1 MQIVRRNFAGVE
13 MDLDSIY
20 RLGLW
25 VQRLRDID
33 MVLAKVKGEAALLYG
48 LGLVND
54 ILQGNL
60 IGNDCIYEISQWK
73 EKLSSKYDDKSQI
86 DKNDAKELVRDSN
99 RWNER
104 LHKDLRAKHVVEME
118 LQSGLNPDELLK
130 LADKKSSEFIPEE
143 VWKKLTDIE
152 KSDFSDAARCLL
164 LGTATPSVMVAL
176 RGAEAS
182 IRNYYHCK
190 TTEDPGKKTWRQL
203 THDLKSKT
211 TVLGIE
217 DTFIGYLD
225 YIGAAKRNFAQHPNK
240 IYSLREAVV
249 IFMQLI
255 GLIEDVYA
263 QI

>member
-1 MQIVRRNFAGVE
+1 

-25 VQRLRDID
+25 VQRFRE
-33 MVLAKVKGEAALLYG
+33 AETAPYPTVKGEGRLLDG
-48 LGLVND
+48 LKQIHR
-54 ILQGNL
+54 ILQTNR
-60 IGNDCIYEISQWK
+60 IGKDCIKEISEWEQ
-73 EKLSSKYDDKSQI
+73 KLNSKYDNKSPI
-86 DKNDAKELVRDSN
+86 DKEDAVKLVEDSN
-99 RWNER
+99 KWNER
-104 LHKDLRAKHVVEME
+104 LHRDLRAKHAVEME

-130 LADKKSSEFIPEE
+130 LADKQPSEFIQER

-164 LGTATPSVMVAL
+164 LGTATPSVMVVL

-182 IRNYYHCK
+182 LRNYYYCK
-190 TTEDPGKKTWRQL
+190 TKKEPGKKAWRQL
-203 THDLKSKT
+203 THDLKSET

-225 YIGAAKRNFAQHPNK
+225 YIGDAKRNFAQHPNK
-240 IYSLREAVV
+240 KYSLREAVV
-249 IFMQLI
+249 IFMQVV
-255 GLIEDVYA
+255 GMIEDVYA